1 MTTTPET
8 VFPELAYCRIKGGIS
23 ATDTDI
29 PIYPGDASNLLPA
42 WTSGQVF
49 YLTITDAENHI
60 EVVKVTD
67 IKLKYLTVERGQD
80 STVARLWY
88 DGAMMTP
95 RINAALLDTILQQ
108 ETERQVA
115 FNPNGVLTPVYRG
128 EKVFQT
134 GQKIWWKNITGTVW
148 QLIAGE
154 IGEAPPIDI
163 EMTNEY
169 EGLSTGYSGY
179 SDGTFFYHAMS
190 GYIAVYLISGSTLEL
205 KDNIDYPAMPTP
217 QITDVIHDGN
227 VLITSSVTR
236 GIDTYSVDGLGNLTP
251 IANNS
256 SIKGW
261 SLYSDGTF
269 IFMAALDGL
278 ACYTVSPLG
287 AIALKDTETTGS
299 EQSRRVHGDGTYIYV
314 AKLGEGLHSYSVDAL
329 GNLTHIDSKDYGGNY
344 WGVYCKNGFIFVCVG
359 ETTPGRVEVYT
370 SVSGILTRIQSLN
383 IAGTQAAIWAND
395 SYVYVGETDPGHVH
409 VLTYHPTTGAL
420 TLVDSTEDAHAPVSI
435 TGDENNI
442 YLVGSDSYIEV
453 YNEV

>member
-1 MTTTPET
+1 MTANPEI
-8 VFPELAYCRIKGGIS
+8 VFNNMAYGRIKGGIS
-23 ATDTDI
+23 VSTEI
-29 PIYPGDASNLLPA
+29 IELYPGDVQLFLPQ
-42 WTSGQVF
+42 WSSGKVM
-49 YLTITDAENHI
+49 YLTITDSQNHI
-60 EVVKVTD
+60 EVVKITG
-67 IKLKYLTVERGQD
+67 ISGQKLTVLRGQD
-80 STVARLWY
+80 GSIARLWY
-88 DGAMMTP
+88 DGAI
-95 RINAALLDTILQQ
+95 INQRMPAGLLGAYIQKEAA
-108 ETERQVA
+108 RQVA
-115 FNPNGVLTPVYRG
+115 FNPNGVLTADYRG

-134 GQKIWWKNITGTVW
+134 GQKIWWKNVSGTVW
-148 QLIAGE
+148 QLIAGA

-205 KDNIDYPAMPTP
+205 KDYIDYPTMPVA
-217 QITDVIHDGN
+217 QITDVIHDGT
-227 VLITSSVTR
+227 VLITSSTDR
-236 GIDTYSVDGLGNLTP
+236 GLDTYSVDGLGNLTP

-278 ACYTVSPLG
+278 ACYEVTSLG
-287 AIALKDTETTGS
+287 AITLLDTETTGS

-344 WGVYCKNGFIFVCVG
+344 LGVYCKNGFIFVCVG

-370 SVSGILTRIQSLN
+370 SSSGLLTRIQSLN
-383 IAGTQAAIWAND
+383 IVGTQAVIWAND

-409 VLTYHPTTGAL
+409 VLTYHPITGAL
-420 TLVDSTEDAHAPVSI
+420 TLVDSTEDAHAPWGI

-442 YLVGSDSYIEV
+442 YLVGSDVYVEV